1 MDIHDIHPKTR
12 QHSKTV
18 RHCIGNI
25 LELEVKEDLLALF
38 LQIGNNG
45 RAFTVKKLHPYFIKC
60 NRITQFLNKG
70 PRLLSRRKIKGH
82 NQTVLYL
89 RHFLLL
95 LTDWA
100 GPCQQGPEYF

>member
-1 MDIHDIHPKTR
+1 MSFGAATQSFPLLPGWRSCLLPSFGSTNGVDIHDIHPKTR

-45 RAFTVKKLHPYFIKC
+45 RAFTVKSSIPTL
-60 NRITQFLNKG
+60 
-70 PRLLSRRKIKGH
+70 
-82 NQTVLYL
+82 
-89 RHFLLL
+89 
-95 LTDWA
+95 
-100 GPCQQGPEYF
+100 